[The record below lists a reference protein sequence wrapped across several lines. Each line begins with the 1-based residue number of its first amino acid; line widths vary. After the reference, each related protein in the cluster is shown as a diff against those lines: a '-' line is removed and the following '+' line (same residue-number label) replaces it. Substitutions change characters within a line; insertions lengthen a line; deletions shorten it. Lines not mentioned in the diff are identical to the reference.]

1 MPLSINKRAID
12 VVRELIPKAEE
23 SSIGILESA
32 CGATVIDCGV
42 NAKGSVD
49 AGLYVTRVA
58 AGDLVHV
65 SLATINYGEFA
76 LPAIQVSSDHP
87 VIATI
92 GGQLGDWEVRDGDY
106 FAIGSGPARALA
118 LDREIPKAVGVK
130 RELYS
135 KAGLVT
141 HTPREIYERIGYS
154 DSYEKAVIILE
165 SSEIPPNR
173 VLESIAEKCHIKPTN
188 LFAFVVPTSSMAG
201 SVQIAGRI
209 VEVGIHKLGLLGFDF
224 SKILFG
230 SGYSPIAP
238 VHYDPAEAMGRT
250 NDAIRYGGVTY
261 YLVDFDDDDVI
272 KNFVSM
278 VPPRDNKSFA
288 EIFRTAV
295 QGFYDVDLGAFAPAV
310 ITVSN
315 LRTGNTFT
323 AGRIKTKFLRKTLSV
338 Y

>member
-1 MPLSINKRAID
+1 MTLSINKKAVS
-12 VVRELIPKAEE
+12 VVRELISKAEDLSVE
-23 SSIGILESA
+23 VLKAA

-42 NAKGSVD
+42 KVKGSVD
-49 AGLYVTRVA
+49 AGLYVTRA
-58 AGDLVHV
+58 SAGDLVHV
-65 SLATINYGEFA
+65 SVSTIDYGEFA
-76 LPAIQVSSDHP
+76 LPALQVFSSHP
-87 VIATI
+87 AIATI
-92 GGQLGDWEVRDGDY
+92 GGQLGDWEVRHGDY

-118 LDREIPKAVGVK
+118 LDREIPKAVGAK
-130 RELYS
+130 RRLYG

-141 HTPREIYERIGYS
+141 HTPREIYEKIGYS
-154 DSYEKAVIILE
+154 DSCEKAVIVLE
-165 SSEIPPNR
+165 SSDIPPNR
-173 VLESIAEKCHIKPTN
+173 VLESIAEKCHVKAAN
-188 LFAFVVPTSSMAG
+188 LFALVVPTSSIAG

-209 VEVGIHKLGLLGFDF
+209 VEVGIHKLALLGFDF

-238 VHYDPAEAMGRT
+238 VHPNPAEAMGRT

-261 YLVDFDDDDVI
+261 YLVDFDDDDVTR
-272 KNFVSM
+272 NFVSM

-295 QGFYDVDLGAFAPAV
+295 HGFYDVDLGAFAPAV

-323 AGRIKTKFLRKTLSV
+323 AGRVSTEFLRKTLSI